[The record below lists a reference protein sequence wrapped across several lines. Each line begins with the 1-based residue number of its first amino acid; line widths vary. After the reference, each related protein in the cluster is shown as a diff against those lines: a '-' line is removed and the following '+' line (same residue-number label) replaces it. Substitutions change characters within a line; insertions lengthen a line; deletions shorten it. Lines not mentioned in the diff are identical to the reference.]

1 MNADLDRLLALPA
14 ADRLELAGILRR
26 SVGYPADI
34 EALALPEWE
43 LREVL
48 RRLAVCNGER
58 GEAWEMRDRG

>member
-1 MNADLDRLLALPA
+1 MDADLDRLLALPA

-48 RRLAVCNGER
+48 RRLAVCDG
-58 GEAWEMRDRG
+58 

>member
-26 SVGYPADI
+26 SVGYPSEI

-43 LREVL
+43 LREL
-48 RRLAVCNGER
+48 RHRLAVFDGEPGS
-58 GEAWEMRDRG
+58 GEMGDRG